1 MLWIHGGGWFSGAGS
16 HFGADFFMDEDIIL
30 VTINYRLGA
39 LGFLSFDDGTV
50 PANNGLKD
58 MILSLKWVQRN
69 IATFGGDRDQVTIFG
84 ESAGGASVHS
94 LLLTPAAKGDLHFLF
109 CE

>member
-1 MLWIHGGGWFSGAGS
+1 MFWIHGGGWNNGAGS
-16 HFGADFFMDEDIIL
+16 EFGADFFMDENIII

-58 MILSLKWVQRN
+58 MILALKWVQRN
-69 IATFGGDRDQVTIFG
+69 IATFGGDPDMVTIFG
-84 ESAGGASVHS
+84 VSAGGASVHS
-94 LLLTPAAKGDLHFLF
+94 LQLTPAAKGDFL
-109 CE
+109 